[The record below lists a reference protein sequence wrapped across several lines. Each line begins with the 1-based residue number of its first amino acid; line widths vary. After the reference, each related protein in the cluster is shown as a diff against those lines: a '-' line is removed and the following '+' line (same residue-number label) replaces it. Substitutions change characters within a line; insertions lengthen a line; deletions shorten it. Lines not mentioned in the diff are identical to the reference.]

1 MRPVVHAKFPLDQAA
16 DAHALMES
24 GTHVGKIVLKVR

>member
-1 MRPVVHAKFPLDQAA
+1 VIHSTFPLDQAA

-24 GTHVGKIVLKVR
+24 SRHVGKIMLRVRG